1 MEAFPIDLACFAG
14 LLLAN
19 RTIVPELKN
28 RYAFWTF
35 QAVNLGAAGWFAFR
49 GVEGLETYPVASWL
63 VAGLLVF
70 HGVQNA
76 VVYSTRG
83 PKL

>member
-1 MEAFPIDLACFAG
+1 MENFPIDLACFAG

-19 RTIVPELKN
+19 RTIVPELKH
-28 RYAFWTF
+28 RVAFWSF
-35 QAVNLGAAGWFAFR
+35 QVVNLAGAGWFAFR
-49 GVEGLETYPVASWL
+49 GVEGLEQYPVASYL
-63 VAGLLVF
+63 VAGLLLF

-76 VVYSTRG
+76 VVYTTRG